1 MHKGEIKLVVIIGL
15 ISFILFVLF
24 SYFQYMVKCTHRKKH
39 KNEEF
44 DLQPI
49 KTLAED
55 FINKTITLN
64 KPELNNDDYKKFYE
78 LVKENNIKVENNYS
92 TDVPYKIRSILY
104 DAYVKNTMSS

>member
-24 SYFQYMVKCTHRKKH
+24 SYFQYMVKCTNRKKH

-44 DLQPI
+44 DLQSI

-64 KPELNNDDYKKFYE
+64 KTMMI
-78 LVKENNIKVENNYS
+78 IKSFMNW
-92 TDVPYKIRSILY
+92 
-104 DAYVKNTMSS
+104 